1 METKNGWIDRGP
13 QVHAEVKYRK
23 DVAGG
28 IHLAAPIQMDGSPPM
43 AVAVAVAVPAQPPQ
57 KDNMARP
64 VTDMER

>member
-1 METKNGWIDRGP
+1 VDFTL

-28 IHLAAPIQMDGSPPM
+28 VQMAAPIQMDGAPPM
-43 AVAVAVAVPAQPPQ
+43 AVAVAVAAQPPQ